1 MAASVLTL
9 DDAKNANFEVIE
21 NGRGT
26 QAVHDM
32 VTAMRANRRSG
43 TANCKTRADVAHSNK
58 KPWRQKGTGRARAG
72 RTASPIWRGGGVAHG
87 PHPRSYAKD
96 VNKRTKRL
104 AFRKVISERIKDAD
118 ILLVD
123 AFDIADGKT
132 KSFISQLSAI
142 APDARRTI
150 IISAEFSDKTYLAGR
165 NVANALL
172 MTAAEVNVEHLLYYS
187 KIIITQSALETLA
200 ARTAK

>member
-43 TANCKTRADVAHSNK
+43 TACVKTRSEVAHSNK

-72 RTASPIWRGGGVAHG
+72 RTSSPIWRGGGVAHG
-87 PHPRSYAKD
+87 PRPRSYAKD

-104 AFRKVISERIKDAD
+104 AFRKALSERIKDED
-118 ILLVD
+118 ILLLD
-123 AFDIADGKT
+123 AFDVADGKT
-132 KSFISQLSAI
+132 KSYVAQVAAI
-142 APDARRTI
+142 APDARRTL
-150 IISAEFSDKTYLAGR
+150 IISEEFSDKTYLSGR
-165 NVANALL
+165 NVANSLL
-172 MTAAEVNVEHLLYYS
+172 MTASEVNVEHLLYYN
-187 KIIITQSALETLA
+187 KIIVTQSALETLA
-200 ARTAK
+200 RRTAK